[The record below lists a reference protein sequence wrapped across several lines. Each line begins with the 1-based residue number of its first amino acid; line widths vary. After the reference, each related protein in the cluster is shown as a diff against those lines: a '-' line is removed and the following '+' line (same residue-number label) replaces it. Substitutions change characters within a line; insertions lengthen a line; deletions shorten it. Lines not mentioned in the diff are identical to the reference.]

1 MVVEQKRN
9 DEFKFLINEG
19 MTERLKVADCKSVRF
34 LRRFE
39 SYFLQ
44 QTGKAGL
51 EPATNG
57 FGNHY
62 STN

>member
-1 MVVEQKRN
+1 MVVVRKRN
-9 DEFKFLINEG
+9 DAFNQNEG

-34 LRRFE
+34 
-39 SYFLQ
+39 SYVGSNPTSFT
-44 QTGKAGL
+44 TGKAGL